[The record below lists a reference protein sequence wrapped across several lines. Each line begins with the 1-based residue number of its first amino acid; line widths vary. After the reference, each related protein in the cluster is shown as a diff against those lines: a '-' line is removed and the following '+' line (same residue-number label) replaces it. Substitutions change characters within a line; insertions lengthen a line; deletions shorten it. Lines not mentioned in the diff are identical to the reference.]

1 MHHTLRTLQ
10 RSLLKSYLK
19 LTYSYPFSIYLLSKS
34 LSISNQLHWS
44 MLRCLSKV
52 DYLPRLIFLLTF
64 TTSAK
69 RAATTASVIP
79 NTIIIVTLSFF
90 NYSLFNLFE
99 CKGNAFLCAYT
110 FFLRENFKNG
120 RFLDFH
126 QIMSCGNG
134 QFGRNYVLWTRL
146 PVTIIC
152 ICSTFALLN
161 SRSRKSNT
169 KC

>member
-1 MHHTLRTLQ
+1 MLDLAPYSAHPATIIAKIIPNTIITFIL
-10 RSLLKSYLK
+10 SLYICYPNLYL
-19 LTYSYPFSIYLLSKS
+19 
-34 LSISNQLHWS
+34 ISNQLPGS
-44 MLRCLSKV
+44 IRRCLSRF

-134 QFGRNYVLWTRL
+134 QFGRIYVL
-146 PVTIIC
+146 
-152 ICSTFALLN
+152 
-161 SRSRKSNT
+161 
-169 KC
+169 

>member
-1 MHHTLRTLQ
+1 MLVLAPYSAHPATTIAKIIPKNIIILSFLYICCYPIFTLSEAL
-10 RSLLKSYLK
+10 
-19 LTYSYPFSIYLLSKS
+19 FGSI
-34 LSISNQLHWS
+34 
-44 MLRCLSKV
+44 LRCLSKLV
-52 DYLPRLIFLLTF
+52 YLPRLIFLFTF

-110 FFLRENFKNG
+110 FFLRENFKKG

-134 QFGRNYVLWTRL
+134 QFGRNYVL
-146 PVTIIC
+146 
-152 ICSTFALLN
+152 
-161 SRSRKSNT
+161 
-169 KC
+169 

>member
-1 MHHTLRTLQ
+1 MLDLAPYSAHPATIIAKIIPNTIITFIL
-10 RSLLKSYLK
+10 SL
-19 LTYSYPFSIYLLSKS
+19 FLS
-34 LSISNQLHWS
+34 
-44 MLRCLSKV
+44 

-99 CKGNAFLCAYT
+99 CKGNAFLCTYT
-110 FFLRENFKNG
+110 MFLGKTSKKG

-126 QIMSCGNG
+126 QILS
-134 QFGRNYVLWTRL
+134 
-146 PVTIIC
+146 
-152 ICSTFALLN
+152 
-161 SRSRKSNT
+161 
-169 KC
+169 